1 MAMRRQ
7 TWLLLVILVGVGV
20 FALLSTLGSHARA
33 ERSGVL
39 DYLAPSRDELA
50 AALDSIRTPHGFHR
64 SNECFSNSE
73 PEGPCFIRIPSLPP
87 TPSLL
92 KRLTE
97 EAGFSLTVKPAE
109 YEKPVVCLGGHR
121 PGLGMADC
129 SRVAMLDGLL
139 FSVAATAAVVVRDG
153 VAHGTSATLRS
164 RNDHVHLR
172 GIELS
177 FSDPGI
183 PSPEP
188 PS

>member
-20 FALLSTLGSHARA
+20 FALLGTLGSHARA

-39 DYLAPSRDELA
+39 AYRVAPSDELE
-50 AALDSIRTPHGFHR
+50 AALDSIRTPQGFHR
-64 SNECFSNSE
+64 SRECFLNSE
-73 PEGPCFIRIPSLPP
+73 PERFCLVRWPSLPP

-92 KRLTE
+92 RRLTE
-97 EAGFSLTVKPAE
+97 QAGFSLTAKPAE
-109 YEKPVVCLGGHR
+109 YEKPTVCLGGHR
-121 PGLGMADC
+121 PGQTMIGC
-129 SRVAMLDGLL
+129 SLVAMLDGQL
-139 FSVAATAAVVVRDG
+139 FVVSATAVVVVRDG

-164 RNDHVHLR
+164 RNERVHLR
-172 GIELS
+172 GIQLS
-177 FSDPGI
+177 FEDAGV